1 MLPDMEERVSLQKR
15 LDGHLLPPSGGLRR
29 EAFSRPAVDGLR
41 ARILAQIDHAVE
53 IFEVDRLLYDIEV
66 EAQHRWLRR
75 MMAFDAY
82 CARRDAARASG
93 RRARRSTD
101 TVEPVMNVEL
111 VRRSPAPAGP
121 ARGQG

>member
-1 MLPDMEERVSLQKR
+1 MLPGMEERVSLQKR
-15 LDGHLLPPSGGLRR
+15 LEGHLPPPSGGLRR
-29 EAFSRPAVDGLR
+29 QAFSRPIVDGLR

-82 CARRDAARASG
+82 CARRDAACGSG
-93 RRARRSTD
+93 QQSPP
-101 TVEPVMNVEL
+101 PV
-111 VRRSPAPAGP
+111 R
-121 ARGQG
+121 

>member
-1 MLPDMEERVSLQKR
+1 MLPGMEERVSLQKR
-15 LDGHLLPPSGGLRR
+15 LKGHLPPPSGGLRR
-29 EAFSRPAVDGLR
+29 EAFSRPIVDGLR

-82 CARRDAARASG
+82 CARRD
-93 RRARRSTD
+93 
-101 TVEPVMNVEL
+101 V
-111 VRRSPAPAGP
+111 
-121 ARGQG
+121 ARGSGQQSPPPVR